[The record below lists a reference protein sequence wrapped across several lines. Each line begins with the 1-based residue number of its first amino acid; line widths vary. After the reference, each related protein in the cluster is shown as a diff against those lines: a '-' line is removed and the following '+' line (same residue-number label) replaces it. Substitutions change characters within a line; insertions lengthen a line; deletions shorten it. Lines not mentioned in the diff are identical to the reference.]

1 MYSGVSVTLLN
12 GTSMYTASNKK
23 TVTSLYDTFTYDAT
37 GGNVVYVY
45 VKSMQVSPYFNLT
58 AQLIATRITPWP
70 TSTSNSNTN
79 INTTTSSTTVIKSKT
94 S

>member
-12 GTSMYTASNKK
+12 GTSMYTASNQK
-23 TVTSLYDTFTYDAT
+23 TVISLYDTFTYDAT
-37 GGNVVYVY
+37 DGNVVYVY
-45 VKSMQVSPYFNLT
+45 VKSMQVNPYFNLT

-70 TSTSNSNTN
+70 TSNSNSNTN
-79 INTTTSSTTVIKSKT
+79 INTTTSATTVIKSKT

>member
-12 GTSMYTASNKK
+12 GTSMYTASNQK

-37 GGNVVYVY
+37 GGNIVYVY
-45 VKSMQVSPYFNLT
+45 VKSMKVNPYFNLT

-70 TSTSNSNTN
+70 TSNSNSNTN
-79 INTTTSSTTVIKSKT
+79 INTTTSATTVIKSKT